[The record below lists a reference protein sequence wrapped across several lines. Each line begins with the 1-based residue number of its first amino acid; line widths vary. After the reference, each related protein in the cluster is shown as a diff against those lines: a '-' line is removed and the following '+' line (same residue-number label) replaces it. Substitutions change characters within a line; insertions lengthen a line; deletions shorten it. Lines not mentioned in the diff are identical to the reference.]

1 MQRLELT
8 GVPETMLWPLW
19 HRANEVKRS
28 DRLIDDS
35 LAVELVSRID
45 YDFRGHFGPPSPFH
59 PIRARVCDDLVRRYL
74 SRSPAPTVVALGEGL
89 ETQFW
94 RIGSGRVRW
103 YSVDVAEA
111 IEVRQRLLPSNGQ
124 ITSIARSALDFSWM
138 DDIDA
143 SAPPFISA
151 AGLLMYFQEAEVT
164 ELLEEIARRFA
175 GAEFFFD
182 TIPAAFSKKALKG
195 LKVTRRYTAPPMPWG
210 IRWSELY
217 DFVIRLGVWQPIAL
231 QTYADPFPNRMPIAS
246 LLSKVMPGLRDVLG
260 AGLVHLQAGP
270 SQDQPA

>member
-8 GVPETMLWPLW
+8 GVPETVLWPLW

-35 LAVELVSRID
+35 LAVKLVSRID

-89 ETQFW
+89 EPQFW
-94 RIGSGRVRW
+94 RIGSERVRW

-111 IEVRQRLLPSNGQ
+111 IEVHQRLLPSNGQ
-124 ITSIARSALDFSWM
+124 ITSIARSALDLNWM

-151 AGLLMYFQEAEVT
+151 AGLLMYFQQAEVT
-164 ELLEEIARRFA
+164 KLLEEIARRFA
-175 GAEFFFD
+175 GAELFFD
-182 TIPAAFSKKALKG
+182 TIPAAFSKKTLKG

-210 IRWSELY
+210 IRWSELS
-217 DFVIRLGVWQPIAL
+217 DFVGRLGVWQPIAL
-231 QTYADPFPNRMPIAS
+231 QTYADPFPNHMSIAS
-246 LLSKVMPGLRDVLG
+246 LLSEVMPGLRDVLG
-260 AGLVHLQAGP
+260 AGLVHLQAGR